1 LRLDARLLEALVSLL
16 QMHTVTVRERRRAQ
30 LILNLRGLS
39 GGLARVAEK
48 MAVDVKTVRLWYR
61 RAMAFNASFEEQLQ
75 MALGEVGH
83 AGEKT
88 RTIRLAGT
96 LLQDAPRPGRPP
108 VYSPKNYVDI
118 MQVALSKPRECGRPI
133 THWTARELADEVHR
147 RNICTISERQ
157 VGRFLH
163 QIDLK
168 PHKCDYWLNP
178 KLEEGHEQRVR
189 TVCDTYA
196 TAATR
201 PENMHIISLDEKTGM
216 QAKER
221 IHADRP
227 MMCGS
232 PVKLEF
238 EYERHGTLCL
248 IPSFDVATGRI
259 MTYTINETR
268 DEKDFTEHI
277 AQTIANDLEAEWVF
291 VLDQLNT
298 HVSESLVRLVA
309 AHIDYEGDLGQKGD
323 HGALRNV
330 ATRRDFL
337 SNPNHRIRF
346 VYTPKHCSWLN
357 QVEIWFGVL
366 VRKVLRR
373 GSFLSKQHLRSEI
386 ERFID
391 YFNRTMAKPY
401 KWVYRGAPLRA

>member
-1 LRLDARLLEALVSLL
+1 MRLDPRLLAALITLL
-16 QMHTVTVRERRRAQ
+16 QMHTITVRERSRAQ

-39 GGLARVAEK
+39 GGLSRVAK
-48 MAVDVKTVRLWYR
+48 RMGIDVKTARLWYK
-61 RAMAFNASFEEQLQ
+61 RALTFNASFDEQLQ
-75 MALGEVGH
+75 VALNETGH

-88 RTIRLAGT
+88 RILRLART

-108 VYSPKNYVDI
+108 IYSPKNYVDI
-118 MQVALSKPRECGRPI
+118 MQVALSEPRECGRPI

-157 VGRFLH
+157 VGRFLNE
-163 QIDLK
+163 IDIK
-168 PHKCDYWLNP
+168 PHKCDVWLNP
-178 KLEEGHEQRVR
+178 KLEDGHEQRVR
-189 TVCDTYA
+189 AVCETYA

-221 IHADRP
+221 IHADKPMRP
-227 MMCGS
+227 GS

-248 IPSFDVATGRI
+248 IPSFDVVTGRI
-259 MTYTINETR
+259 MTHTINETR
-268 DEKDFTEHI
+268 DEKDFAGHVE
-277 AQTIANDLEAEWVF
+277 QTIANDTQGEWVF

-309 AHIDYEGDLGQKGD
+309 EYIDHEGDLGQKGD
-323 HGALRNV
+323 HGVLRNV
-330 ATRRDFL
+330 VSRRDFL
-337 SNPNHRIRF
+337 SNPSHRIRF

-366 VRKVLRR
+366 VRKVLKR
-373 GSFLSKQHLRSEI
+373 GSFLSKHHLRSEI

>member
-1 LRLDARLLEALVSLL
+1 
-16 QMHTVTVRERRRAQ
+16 MHTITVRERSRAQ

-39 GGLARVAEK
+39 GGLSRVAK
-48 MAVDVKTVRLWYR
+48 RMGIDVKTARLWYK
-61 RAMAFNASFEEQLQ
+61 RALTFNASFDEQLQ
-75 MALGEVGH
+75 VALNETGH

-88 RTIRLAGT
+88 RILRLART

-108 VYSPKNYVDI
+108 IYSPKNYVDI
-118 MQVALSKPRECGRPI
+118 MQVALSEPRECGRPI

-157 VGRFLH
+157 VGRFLNE
-163 QIDLK
+163 IDIK
-168 PHKCDYWLNP
+168 PHKCDDWLNP
-178 KLEEGHEQRVR
+178 KLEDGHEQRVR
-189 TVCDTYA
+189 AVCETYA

-221 IHADRP
+221 IHADKPMRP
-227 MMCGS
+227 GS

-248 IPSFDVATGRI
+248 IPSFDVVTGRI
-259 MTYTINETR
+259 MTHTINETR
-268 DEKDFTEHI
+268 DEKDFAGHVE
-277 AQTIANDLEAEWVF
+277 QTIANDTQGEWVF

-309 AHIDYEGDLGQKGD
+309 EYIDHEGDLGQKGD
-323 HGALRNV
+323 HGVLRNV
-330 ATRRDFL
+330 VSRRDFL
-337 SNPNHRIRF
+337 SNPSHRIRF

-366 VRKVLRR
+366 VRKVLKR
-373 GSFLSKQHLRSEI
+373 GSFLSKHHLRSEI